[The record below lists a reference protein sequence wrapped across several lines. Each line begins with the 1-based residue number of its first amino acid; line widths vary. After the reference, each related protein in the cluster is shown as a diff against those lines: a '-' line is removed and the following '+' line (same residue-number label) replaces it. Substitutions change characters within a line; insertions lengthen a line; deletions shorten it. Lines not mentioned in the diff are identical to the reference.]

1 MKKYTYL
8 LTTLLALSMSTG
20 VFAKAEKPT
29 KPEDPPTPP
38 SAQAPAYSAFH
49 GYGLSGISLSPAG
62 INMGQLTY
70 DLSLNAAPTLYDGV
84 NVYAITEIWG
94 FWAIGHNFT
103 GEDSDAVTDETWTFG
118 VKYVGED
125 GSSVAGWDDANKNR
139 VITPGGAAKRFTFTS
154 LIGDTGETS
163 DARMGLHVSVAL
175 DGKGYPVGFGSGVTA
190 FVYNDGRVPPK
201 AVPESS
207 TLAGFGSS
215 LLIAAPGLI
224 GWLRRRRA

>member
-1 MKKYTYL
+1 MKKYMFILYAL
-8 LTTLLALSMSTG
+8 LVLSVCS
-20 VFAKAEKPT
+20 ANA
-29 KPEDPPTPP
+29 TPP
-38 SAQAPAYSAFH
+38 PSSAPAYSAFR
-49 GYGLSGISLSPAG
+49 GYGLSGISLSPTSM
-62 INMGQLTY
+62 NMGSFTY

-103 GEDSDAVTDETWTFG
+103 GEDSDADTDEAWTFG
-118 VKYVGED
+118 AKYVGPD
-125 GSSVAGWDDANKNR
+125 GASVAGWDDANKGSAIN
-139 VITPGGAAKRFTFTS
+139 PGGHKVFTFTS
-154 LIGDTGETS
+154 LIGDTGETP

-201 AVPESS
+201 AVPEAS

-215 LLIAAPGLI
+215 LMIAAPGLI
-224 GWLRRRRA
+224 RWLRKRRI